1 MFFFVDNHRNI
12 KGWCCDL
19 RRFTK
24 KIKAANRKYLEEVLK
39 LKENLHDSVMQEE
52 VYDFFLD
59 VTQSLILYVKKLTKS
74 IRPFIISL
82 KEGRS
87 FSMLAGRAQRIDLLK
102 SMKIFK
108 TSIME
113 VMKTFFKIID
123 RTKELELCSLAAGCK
138 QNGSSVPTFTSH
150 QILGQMQHMYHEENN
165 NL

>member
-1 MFFFVDNHRNI
+1 
-12 KGWCCDL
+12 
-19 RRFTK
+19 
-24 KIKAANRKYLEEVLK
+24 
-39 LKENLHDSVMQEE
+39 MQDE
-52 VYDFFLD
+52 VYEFFLD

-74 IRPFIISL
+74 IRPFIVSL

-87 FSMLAGRAQRIDLLK
+87 FSMMAGRSQRLDLLK

-123 RTKELELCSLAAGCK
+123 RTKELSSLAAGCK
-138 QNGSSVPTFTSH
+138 QNNNRLTSVQQAAATPTSH
-150 QILGQMQHMYHEENN
+150 QILGQMQQMYHYEENN